1 MQCSIKLIH
10 CRDFVAHVPIWLF
23 QGVDHPLRY
32 CMLFL
37 WRQIFNCVSEF
48 VWKPIGSTSGT
59 GAYHDEGGAKL
70 QDEKSKSNPND

>member
-1 MQCSIKLIH
+1 M
-10 CRDFVAHVPIWLF
+10 V
-23 QGVDHPLRY
+23 
-32 CMLFL
+32 FL

-70 QDEKSKSNPND
+70 QNEKSKNNPND